1 MSKLIEEQCRYL
13 EEQAARIGVDVEV
26 AYDGGGYF
34 TMRLRGGTAYTRV
47 RMEDKLEDF
56 HLKAWKLLNGG
67 RADHAIE

>member
-26 AYDGGGYF
+26 AYNPERGDF
-34 TMRLRGGTAYTRV
+34 TMRLRGGKKYTYV

-56 HLKAWKLLNGG
+56 HLKAWKLLNGER
-67 RADHAIE
+67 RAE